1 MPFDLWGEDMSV
13 RYDIEYVDLEELNKL
28 QLDRLQK
35 RAEQAY
41 EKVPHYKR
49 VFDGLGM
56 KPSDLRSLDDLRKL
70 PLTDKETL
78 RQNYPYGLFAV
89 PMTDVKEIHASSGTT
104 GKPTVVAYTDHDIR
118 VWGEVM
124 ARSIA
129 CCGGTRDDI
138 IQNAYGYGL
147 FTGGLGVHYGSLEL
161 GTTIV
166 PISTGG
172 TQRQL
177 QLMQDFGATI
187 ITCTPS
193 YSVYMA
199 EEAAAAGIDP
209 KQTTLRIGILGAE
222 PWTEGMRQQIESL
235 WDMKAYDIYGLSEII
250 GPGVAVECEGQDGLH
265 LWADHFLP
273 EVLDPDTGEPVADGE
288 DGMLVLTTLSKEATP
303 YLRYATRDIVSMTH
317 ETCPAC
323 GRTAPRISRIKGRT
337 DDMLIIR
344 GINVFPSQI
353 ESVLTQIEEIEPHY
367 QLIVSRKGSLDQL
380 EVQVEVN
387 EDFFSDE
394 IRVLE
399 SMERR
404 IAREIQNVLSISA
417 TVKLVEPR
425 TIERSEGKA
434 KRVIDT
440 REL

>member
-1 MPFDLWGEDMSV
+1 MAV
-13 RYDIEYVDLEELNKL
+13 RYDIEYVDLEELGKV
-28 QLDRLQK
+28 QLSRLQK
-35 RAEQAY
+35 MAGLAY
-41 EKVPHYKR
+41 ENVPNYR
-49 VFDGLGM
+49 GVFDGLGM
-56 KPSDLRSLDDLRKL
+56 KPPDLGSLDDLRKL

-89 PMTDVKEIHASSGTT
+89 PMADVKEIHASSGTT
-104 GKPTVVAYTDHDIR
+104 GKPTVVAYTGKDLE

-147 FTGGLGVHYGSLEL
+147 FTGGLGFHYGSLEL
-161 GTTIV
+161 GCTIV
-166 PISTGG
+166 PISAGG

-177 QLMQDFGATI
+177 QLMQDFGTTV

-193 YSVYMA
+193 YSLYIA
-199 EEAAAAGIDP
+199 EEAQAAGIDP
-209 KQTTLRIGILGAE
+209 RRTTLRIGMLGAE

-235 WDMKAYDIYGLSEII
+235 WDLKAYDVYGLSEII

-273 EVLDPDTGEPVADGE
+273 EVIDKDTEEPVPDGE

-303 YLRYATRDIVSMTH
+303 YLRYATKDIVSITH
-317 ETCPAC
+317 DRCSAC
-323 GRTAPRISRIKGRT
+323 GRTMPRISRVKGRT

-353 ESVLTQIEEIEPHY
+353 ESVLTQIEETGPHY
-367 QLIVSRKGSLDQL
+367 QLIVSREGALDRL
-380 EVQVEVN
+380 EVQVEVG
-387 EDFFSDE
+387 EQYFSGE
-394 IRVLE
+394 THALE
-399 SMERR
+399 AVERR
-404 IAREIQNVLSISA
+404 IARELQNVLSISA
-417 TVKLVEPR
+417 EVRLVEPR

-434 KRVIDT
+434 KRVVDM
-440 REL
+440 RGAS